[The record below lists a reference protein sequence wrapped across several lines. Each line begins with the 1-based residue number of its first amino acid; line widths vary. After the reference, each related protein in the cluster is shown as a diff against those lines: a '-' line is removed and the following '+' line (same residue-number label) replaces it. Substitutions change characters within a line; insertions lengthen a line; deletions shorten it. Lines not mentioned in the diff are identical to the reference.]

1 MDRTLAWE
9 NLTMGEIAR
18 EIEGKYENLYW
29 KSPSKVTF
37 LNLLRLLSFSLFKY
51 HKTIVLNT

>member
-29 KSPSKVTF
+29 KSPRNVAYFMEISNNF
-37 LNLLRLLSFSLFKY
+37 NFMLLDL
-51 HKTIVLNT
+51 V